1 VATIKKVVKS
11 KKTKSVEPVYAS
23 LCENSATEMERKLTR
38 SYNKLKKDILNKRS
52 LTTLQKDSH
61 ELLLLLGEVRFLEN
75 ECKKLK
81 NRAK

>member
-11 KKTKSVEPVYAS
+11 KKKKRVGPICE
-23 LCENSATEMERKLTR
+23 LCVNTATEMERKLAI
-38 SYNKLKKDILNKRS
+38 SYKKLKKDMLNKSS

-75 ECKKLK
+75 ECKKMKKL
-81 NRAK
+81 AK